1 MPKASGL
8 ICCSDVESSLQ
19 FFTVCVGVDAC
30 EGGRER
36 ESGACARVT
45 TLVESE
51 PELSI
56 TRKRENPRTRKSWS
70 AEV

>member
-1 MPKASGL
+1 MLFRCGELSA
-8 ICCSDVESSLQ
+8 VSLL
-19 FFTVCVGVDAC
+19 FVWEWMRVR
-30 EGGRER
+30 EGERER

-70 AEV
+70 AGV

>member
-1 MPKASGL
+1 MR
-8 ICCSDVESSLQ
+8 
-19 FFTVCVGVDAC
+19 
-30 EGGRER
+30 EGERER

>member
-36 ESGACARVT
+36 E
-45 TLVESE
+45 
-51 PELSI
+51 
-56 TRKRENPRTRKSWS
+56 REWRMCSCDNTC
-70 AEV
+70 

>member
-36 ESGACARVT
+36 ERVAHV
-45 TLVESE
+45 LV
-51 PELSI
+51 
-56 TRKRENPRTRKSWS
+56 
-70 AEV
+70 